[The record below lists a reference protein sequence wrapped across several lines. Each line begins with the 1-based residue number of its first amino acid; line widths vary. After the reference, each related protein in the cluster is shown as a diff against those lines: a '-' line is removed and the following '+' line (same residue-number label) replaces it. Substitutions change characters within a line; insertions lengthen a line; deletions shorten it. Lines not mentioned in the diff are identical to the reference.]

1 MRESPLLV
9 TGGDRELPIVTSGHG
24 VFPLV
29 QLAWLAVRS
38 PTEAQ
43 HTLKVVTKP
52 EIVNGYNHNDF
63 EDSFLHE
70 LTGLPLVHGVVH
82 HGVDAAVGHGQPV
95 EGEVHVLCEPG
106 LEPLYYFSKLYI
118 YNVQYIIYHICVI
131 ISLQCLTFIISG

>member
-43 HTLKVVTKP
+43 HALKVVTKP
-52 EIVNGYNHNDF
+52 EIVIGYNHNDF
-63 EDSFLHE
+63 EDGF
-70 LTGLPLVHGVVH
+70 VHDLIVPKVYLLFM
-82 HGVDAAVGHGQPV
+82 A
-95 EGEVHVLCEPG
+95 
-106 LEPLYYFSKLYI
+106 
-118 YNVQYIIYHICVI
+118 
-131 ISLQCLTFIISG
+131 

>member
-43 HTLKVVTKP
+43 HALKVVTKP
-52 EIVNGYNHNDF
+52 EIVTGYNHTDG
-63 EDSFLHE
+63 FLHE
-70 LTGLPLVHGVVH
+70 LTVPKVYLLFM
-82 HGVDAAVGHGQPV
+82 A
-95 EGEVHVLCEPG
+95 
-106 LEPLYYFSKLYI
+106 
-118 YNVQYIIYHICVI
+118 
-131 ISLQCLTFIISG
+131 